1 MSLITLRPTPS
12 CAACA
17 AVTLLPFPSNSEL
30 STSSVNLFQHS
41 RATLGNYLLL
51 HRIHLH
57 SRIFAPLY
65 FLSLSL
71 YPSNSSASIPLRLQ
85 CPSRISDLLYLIS
98 QQLLH
103 STYLLSSLLD
113 TATSAARAIP
123 SALESTT
130 PTSSSLRDLGGEPD
144 YQDQGIRFHKAW
156 TNLKQFTN
164 RTNTHRLCC
173 GRSNTSTGVLHQ
185 RSQGRRPTQWRP

>member
-1 MSLITLRPTPS
+1 VTSYTLASVPTACLTVWRLRGCRAYAASDLSSGDGSGRCGVDGRRMSLITLRPTPS

-103 STYLLSSLLD
+103 STYLLFSPLD

-144 YQDQGIRFHKAW
+144 YQD
-156 TNLKQFTN
+156 
-164 RTNTHRLCC
+164 
-173 GRSNTSTGVLHQ
+173 
-185 RSQGRRPTQWRP
+185 

>member
-1 MSLITLRPTPS
+1 VTSYTLASVPTACLTVWRLRGCRAYAASDLSSGDGSGRCGVDGRPMSLITLRPTPS
-12 CAACA
+12 CTACA

-103 STYLLSSLLD
+103 STYLLFSPLD

-144 YQDQGIRFHKAW
+144 YQD
-156 TNLKQFTN
+156 
-164 RTNTHRLCC
+164 
-173 GRSNTSTGVLHQ
+173 
-185 RSQGRRPTQWRP
+185 